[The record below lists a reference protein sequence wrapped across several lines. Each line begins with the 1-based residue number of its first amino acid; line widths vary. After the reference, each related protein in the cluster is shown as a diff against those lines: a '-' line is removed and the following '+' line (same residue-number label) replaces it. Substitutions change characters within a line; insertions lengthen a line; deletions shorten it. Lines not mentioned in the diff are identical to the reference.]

1 MNLFSKLKKL
11 DSESKHF
18 KIGLIGAGKFAT
30 MYLAQIKKTPGIKLV
45 AIADIQPD
53 IAKENLKRVDWSEEE
68 FSCSSIEEAIKK
80 NKTFITEDYRKL
92 IDHDDIQI
100 IVEATG
106 NPIVAVEHAIA
117 SFESNKH
124 VVMVTVEADAF
135 CGPLLAKK
143 AYEKNV
149 IYSLAYGDQPALICD
164 LVDWARTSGFKVTS
178 AGRGH
183 KWLPHFKYSTPETVW
198 GYYGLTDDVAKK
210 GGLNPKMFNSFLD
223 GSKPAIESVA
233 VCNATGLHAPKGGL
247 TFPSGSI
254 DDIPSLMK
262 PKSSGG
268 VLDSEGLVE
277 VVSSMDQVTQ
287 KPINYDIRY
296 GVWVV
301 FEGDIEYIKR
311 CFHEYGVKTDDT
323 GKYACLYKR
332 WHLIGLEVG
341 ISVASIA
348 TRHESTGCPYVF
360 NADVSAV
367 AKKNLT
373 QGEVLDGEG
382 GYTVVGSLVQ
392 AKDSISNKYLPLG
405 LAHGWKLKRNINK
418 DQFITWNDI
427 EFDSSNIA
435 VKTRKEMEV
444 TFS

>member
-1 MNLFSKLKKL
+1 
-11 DSESKHF
+11 
-18 KIGLIGAGKFAT
+18 
-30 MYLAQIKKTPGIKLV
+30 
-45 AIADIQPD
+45 
-53 IAKENLKRVDWSEEE
+53 
-68 FSCSSIEEAIKK
+68 
-80 NKTFITEDYRKL
+80 
-92 IDHDDIQI
+92 
-100 IVEATG
+100 
-106 NPIVAVEHAIA
+106 
-117 SFESNKH
+117 
-124 VVMVTVEADAF
+124 
-135 CGPLLAKK
+135 
-143 AYEKNV
+143 
-149 IYSLAYGDQPALICD
+149 
-164 LVDWARTSGFKVTS
+164 
-178 AGRGH
+178 
-183 KWLPHFKYSTPETVW
+183 
-198 GYYGLTDDVAKK
+198 
-210 GGLNPKMFNSFLD
+210 
-223 GSKPAIESVA
+223 
-233 VCNATGLHAPKGGL
+233 
-247 TFPSGSI
+247 
-254 DDIPSLMK
+254 MK

-418 DQFITWNDI
+418 DQFITWNDV